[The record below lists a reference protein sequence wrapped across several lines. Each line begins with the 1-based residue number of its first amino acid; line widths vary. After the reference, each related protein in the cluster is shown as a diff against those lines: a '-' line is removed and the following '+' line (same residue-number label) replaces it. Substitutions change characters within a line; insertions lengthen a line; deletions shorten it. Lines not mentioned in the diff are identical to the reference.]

1 MFLGFVIHEAWPA
14 CVATQG
20 FFSQTDCRRSRRTPS
35 GMPGYSGVA
44 SRRARLARRLGDRR
58 GIIWTVPPTREREG
72 PNPKPE
78 IRGPKEGRNPK
89 SDIPEH
95 GFGLQYSALFRVSAL
110 GIRIWAAGGGWYCP
124 PDRRPVRL
132 TFLAGE
138 GPLGRV
144 SRMLRDATPFA

>member
-1 MFLGFVIHEAWPA
+1 MNLPRPA
-14 CVATQG
+14 G
-20 FFSQTDCRRSRRTPS
+20 RH
-35 GMPGYSGVA
+35 
-44 SRRARLARRLGDRR
+44 R
-58 GIIWTVPPTREREG
+58 GAHGRIWTVPPTRERKG

-89 SDIPEH
+89 SEMPER
-95 GFGLQYSALFRVSAL
+95 GFGLRYSAFFRVSDFGL
-110 GIRIWAAGGGWYCP
+110 RVWAAGGGWYCP

-144 SRMLRDATPFA
+144 SRMLRDA